1 MEHNPTLAHSA
12 LRPYPYPYRA
22 ILALS
27 SDLDDTPNASHYF
40 ELIRFFNTQEQ
51 TIFGKGVGLEFAQ
64 SIFFSDSPDIFSY
77 WNADEKAR
85 TSILALIESGHI
97 DTLHSYGSAIRLR
110 ADVQRSISQL
120 QRVTSSL
127 PVWVDHA
134 IAPTNFGRYQMRGFG
149 DIRDSPSYHADLS
162 IAYGIDYCWMG
173 QITSVI
179 GQNVSITP
187 RALFH
192 DGPSSIGSLVR
203 SAKEICKVTIPL
215 AWSERYALH
224 RANRILSPVKLRD
237 GSPIFEFLRCNPSPR
252 GIVHGDSADCLAENI
267 SINNVNALVKR
278 QGIMILYTH
287 LGRRFPVVDT
297 PEYCALRDALEFA
310 RDLNLRGS
318 LLVMSTSR
326 TLDYLAVVDGI
337 SIELVRNASEDQIVL
352 QFNRSN
358 RSLARAWLRRAGEGI
373 TIYCDSVRPCVV
385 VLPNGSSIRPK
396 RNPPDE
402 TGKCSVTIPL
412 KPLAQPPFG

>member
-1 MEHNPTLAHSA
+1 MARNPTLAHSA
-12 LRPYPYPYRA
+12 LRLYPYPYRA

-64 SIFFSDSPDIFSY
+64 SIFLSDAPDKFSY

-85 TSILALIESGHI
+85 ASILTLIESGHI
-97 DTLHSYGSAIRLR
+97 DTLHSYGSAITLR
-110 ADVQRSISQL
+110 ADVQRSIAEL
-120 QRVTSSL
+120 RRAPRSL

-149 DIRDSPSYHADLS
+149 DISDSPSYHADLS

-187 RALFH
+187 GALFH
-192 DGPSSIGSLVR
+192 DGPSSIRSLIR
-203 SAKEICKVTIPL
+203 SAKEICKVAIPIAL
-215 AWSERYALH
+215 SGRYALH
-224 RANRILSPVKLRD
+224 RANHILLPVKLRD
-237 GSPIFEFLRCNPSPR
+237 GSPVFEFLRCNPSPR
-252 GIVHGDSADCLAENI
+252 GIAHGDSADFLAENI
-267 SINNVNALVKR
+267 SIDNLNALIKR
-278 QGIMILYTH
+278 QGVMILYTH
-287 LGRRFPVVDT
+287 LGRRFPVVDS

-310 RDLNLRGS
+310 RDFHLRGS

-326 TLDYLAVVDGI
+326 TLDYLAVLDGL
-337 SIELVRNASEDQIVL
+337 SIEVVRNGSEDRFVMR
-352 QFNRSN
+352 FDRSN

-385 VLPNGSSIRPK
+385 ILPNGSSIRPK

-402 TGKCSVTIPL
+402 TGKSSVSIPL
-412 KPLAQPPFG
+412 EPLAQPVLG

>member
-1 MEHNPTLAHSA
+1 MEHNSTIGHSA

-40 ELIRFFNTQEQ
+40 ELIRFLNTEEQ

-77 WNADEKAR
+77 WSADEKAR

-110 ADVQRSISQL
+110 ADVQRSISEL
-120 QRVTSSL
+120 QRVPHCL

-179 GQNVSITP
+179 GQDVSITP
-187 RALFH
+187 GALFH
-192 DGPSSIGSLVR
+192 DGLSSIGSFVR
-203 SAKEICKVTIPL
+203 SAKEVCKVTIPL

-224 RANRILSPVKLRD
+224 RANRIMSTTNLRD
-237 GSPIFEFLRCNPSPR
+237 DSPILEFLRCNPSPR
-252 GIVHGDSADCLAENI
+252 GIAHGDSADCLAENI
-267 SINNVNALVKR
+267 SIDNLNALVKR
-278 QGIMILYTH
+278 QGVMILYTH

-297 PEYCALRDALEFA
+297 PQYYALRDALEFA

-326 TLDYLAVVDGI
+326 TLDYLAVRDGL
-337 SIELVRNASEDQIVL
+337 SVEPVRDVSEDQFVL
-352 QFNRSN
+352 RFDRSD
-358 RSLARAWLRRAGEGI
+358 RALARAWLRSSGQGI
-373 TIYCDSVRPCVV
+373 TIYCDSARPCVV
-385 VLPNGSSIRPK
+385 VLPDGRSIRPK
-396 RNPPDE
+396 MNPPDE
-402 TGKCSVTIPL
+402 TGKCSVSIPL
-412 KPLAQPPFG
+412 EPLAEPAFW